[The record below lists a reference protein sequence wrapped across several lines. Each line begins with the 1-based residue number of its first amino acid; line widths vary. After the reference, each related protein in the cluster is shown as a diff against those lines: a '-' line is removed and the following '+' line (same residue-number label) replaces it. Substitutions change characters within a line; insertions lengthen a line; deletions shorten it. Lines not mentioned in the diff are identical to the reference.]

1 MEHGD
6 RGMGVSHLRYED
18 EEGECVCT
26 YLWIYHTLAPWAY
39 KNGKAILPILD
50 FYVTMTDHTN
60 F

>member
-1 MEHGD
+1 
-6 RGMGVSHLRYED
+6 MGVSHLRYED

-26 YLWIYHTLAPWAY
+26 CVLSMYWIYHTLAPRAY
-39 KNGKAILPILD
+39 KNGKAIIPILD